1 MQFDWP
7 CLTRIELNLDENNII
22 RSGYQKN
29 NNIIRSGF
37 GKSKLYTSITY
48 CLNACLPH
56 TRENG
61 FLAFL
66 FVLTFIMMLKSQH
79 FCVKCVHSVGI
90 LIITCMQECNSF
102 CLRMTYLNC
111 ATASA
116 YFCSCILYDD
126 HPDLVY

>member
-48 CLNACLPH
+48 CLNACLLH
-56 TRENG
+56 NRENG

-102 CLRMTYLNC
+102 CLRTTYLNC

-126 HPDLVY
+126 HPD